1 MPLSHSID
9 GGMKIEEC
17 PLCAKIVFITCGG
30 QMGQEDGNGVAANAS
45 CISINQINRD
55 GSNFLFAE
63 TD

>member
-1 MPLSHSID
+1 
-9 GGMKIEEC
+9 MKIEEC

-45 CISINQINRD
+45 CISINQINCD

-63 TD
+63 TDQN